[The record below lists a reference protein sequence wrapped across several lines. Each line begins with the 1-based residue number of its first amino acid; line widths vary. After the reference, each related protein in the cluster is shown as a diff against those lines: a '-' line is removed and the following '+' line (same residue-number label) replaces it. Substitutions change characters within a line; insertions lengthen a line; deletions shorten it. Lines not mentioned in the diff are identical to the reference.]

1 MTKSNKRNNAV
12 KKATA
17 SSTQLV
23 ATGTLVPSSQ
33 MLANVGFSTSV
44 FTLGFPDLIVDR
56 VLLINDQ
63 NKIFS
68 KYILGKKIR
77 HSRHTLA
84 IFLDERGARHF
95 VFELCGY
102 VIKDEIA
109 HIQMQQQVNM
119 KRTQHNHPWY
129 IVHLDFPVISVGG
142 GNFAKA

>member
-1 MTKSNKRNNAV
+1 MTKSNKPNNAV
-12 KKATA
+12 NKA
-17 SSTQLV
+17 SLI
-23 ATGTLVPSSQ
+23 PSSR

-68 KYILGKKIR
+68 KYISGKKRR
-77 HSRHTLA
+77 HLRHTLA

-95 VFELCGY
+95 VNELCGY

-109 HIQMQQQVNM
+109 HIQMQQHFNM
-119 KRTQHNHPWY
+119 KRTQDNHPWY
-129 IVHLDFPVISVGG
+129 IVHLDFPVMSVS
-142 GNFAKA
+142 